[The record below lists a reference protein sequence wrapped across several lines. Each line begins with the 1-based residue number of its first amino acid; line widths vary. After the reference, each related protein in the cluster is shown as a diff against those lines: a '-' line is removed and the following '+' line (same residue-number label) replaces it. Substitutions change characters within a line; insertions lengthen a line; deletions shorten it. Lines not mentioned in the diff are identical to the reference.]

1 MTILHF
7 DMPLNLAEKYGGW
20 INRKLIEFYL
30 NFASTL
36 FERWKTKVKYWIT
49 VNEIN
54 VLGGYLSLI
63 HIFAVFCKS
72 YLNSKITKSIN

>member
-30 NFASTL
+30 NFC
-36 FERWKTKVKYWIT
+36 FYT
-49 VNEIN
+49 VLNA
-54 VLGGYLSLI
+54 GKQ
-63 HIFAVFCKS
+63 KS
-72 YLNSKITKSIN
+72 NIGLQ

>member
-1 MTILHF
+1 M
-7 DMPLNLAEKYGGW
+7 
-20 INRKLIEFYL
+20 

-54 VLGGYLSLI
+54 V
-63 HIFAVFCKS
+63 
-72 YLNSKITKSIN
+72 